1 MIFSRSYSNLG
12 IGFFTLA
19 QNWESMEEPT
29 KTKPIY
35 KRNAAVSFRKLR
47 SQVIAIVREREKS
60 AKWQLRLKAF
70 VFPILY
76 LLTYI
81 LLISYGGSSAVVF
94 YSSYFLLGILLV
106 LIFLN
111 IIHDAVHGNIFKSKL
126 LNQAYVHLFDF
137 LGANSYIWKIRH
149 IQLHH
154 SYPNI
159 MNWDSDFEQSPIVRV
174 FPQSKYQKF
183 HKYQYIYLPFLY
195 PLYLFNW
202 LLVRDFKDFF
212 KKDALVRKVADIPKI
227 EYFKLFLFKAIF
239 FAYLFIIP
247 KFILGVSWLSI
258 LYGFILM
265 VFTASILSLMVLL
278 SPHANIHSDF
288 PQPDAKN
295 EMPYNWLEHQL
306 RCTNDVSND
315 NFFIRFFMGSFNYH
329 IAHHLFPNI
338 SHIHYPEI
346 TPIIERFAIKN
357 GLKYR
362 KLSLI
367 DSLLG
372 HYRLLKM
379 NALKENIF
387 EETM

>member
-1 MIFSRSYSNLG
+1 MKELTN
-12 IGFFTLA
+12 A
-19 QNWESMEEPT
+19 KPT
-29 KTKPIY
+29 F
-35 KRNAAVSFRKLR
+35 KRNSNVSFRKLR
-47 SQVIAIVREREKS
+47 SDVMAIVKEKEKY
-60 AKWQLRLKAF
+60 AKWQLKLKAIL
-70 VFPILY
+70 FPILY
-76 LLTYI
+76 LLTYVS
-81 LLISYGGSSAVVF
+81 LISYGGSSVVVF
-94 YSSYFLLGILLV
+94 YSSYFLLGIILV

-111 IIHDAVHGNIFKSKL
+111 IIHDAVHGNIFKSQS
-126 LNQAYVHLFDF
+126 LNQLYVHLFDF

-154 SYPNI
+154 SFPNI

-174 FPQSKYQKF
+174 FPQSEYRKF

-212 KKDALVRKVADIPKI
+212 KKDALVRKVTDIPKI
-227 EYFKLFLFKAIF
+227 EYFKLFLFKGLF
-239 FAYLFIIP
+239 FGYLVLIP
-247 KFILGVSWLSI
+247 KFVLEVGWISVLLGFV
-258 LYGFILM
+258 LM
-265 VFTASILSLMVLL
+265 VFAASLLSLLILL
-278 SPHANIHSDF
+278 SPHANVHSDF
-288 PQPDAKN
+288 PQPDATN

-315 NFFIRFFMGSFNYH
+315 NLFIRFCMGSFNYH

-346 TPIIERFAIKN
+346 APVIERFAIEN
-357 GLKYR
+357 GLEYR
-362 KLSLI
+362 KQSLMG
-367 DSLLG
+367 SLMG

-379 NALKENIF
+379 NAVNENIF